1 MKNHSKKF
9 SALFLIFSWCSLLIY
24 QESQAYD
31 QDRWFSLEPGLDL
44 GIFNSPEKSEFGDSK
59 IRLLRI
65 DPNNF
70 EFKLLN
76 SSSSKNGQHGSA
88 KYWVTQNNLVAAIN
102 ASMYQRD
109 QKTSVSYMQ
118 TQSHVNNQWVSKDK
132 AFLVFDPKDKS
143 LPPVQIVDRECDDFP
158 GLRKKYGT
166 IIQSIRMISCDRKN
180 VWTQQSKKWSTAAIG
195 MDAQKNILFIHV
207 RSPYSTHDLIN
218 ILLDLPVDLER
229 IMYVEGGAEA
239 QMYIKSEKAQYEF
252 IGSYST
258 GSNENDD
265 NFFAWPIPNV
275 IGIFRAATVQK

>member
-24 QESQAYD
+24 QESQASD
-31 QDRWFSLEPGLDL
+31 QDRWISLEPGLDL
-44 GIFNSPEKSEFGDSK
+44 GILNSPEKSEFGDSK

-102 ASMYQRD
+102 ASMYQMD

-118 TQSHVNNQWVSKDK
+118 TQSHVNNRWISKDK
-132 AFLVFDPKDKS
+132 SFLVFDPKDKS

-229 IMYVEGGAEA
+229 IMYVEGGTEA

-265 NFFAWPIPNV
+265 NLFAWPIPNV
-275 IGIFRAATVQK
+275 IGIFRVATVQK

>member
-1 MKNHSKKF
+1 
-9 SALFLIFSWCSLLIY
+9 
-24 QESQAYD
+24 
-31 QDRWFSLEPGLDL
+31 
-44 GIFNSPEKSEFGDSK
+44 
-59 IRLLRI
+59 
-65 DPNNF
+65 
-70 EFKLLN
+70 
-76 SSSSKNGQHGSA
+76 
-88 KYWVTQNNLVAAIN
+88 
-102 ASMYQRD
+102 
-109 QKTSVSYMQ
+109 
-118 TQSHVNNQWVSKDK
+118 
-132 AFLVFDPKDKS
+132 
-143 LPPVQIVDRECDDFP
+143 
-158 GLRKKYGT
+158 
-166 IIQSIRMISCDRKN
+166 MISCDRKN

-218 ILLDLPVDLER
+218 ILLDLPVDLKR